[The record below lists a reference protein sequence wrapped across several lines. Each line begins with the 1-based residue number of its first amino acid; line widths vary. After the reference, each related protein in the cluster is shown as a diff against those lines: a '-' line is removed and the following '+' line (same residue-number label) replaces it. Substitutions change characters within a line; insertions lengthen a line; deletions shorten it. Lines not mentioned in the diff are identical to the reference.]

1 MRHIKTPELLWPAL
15 RQYRHNTDNSPNINH
30 PENGFVTGF
39 DYDETVVVVKRL
51 EQQLAELREALTR
64 IRDCDW
70 VITLPDRM
78 DAVREIAR
86 EALDQSQEQTP

>member
-1 MRHIKTPELLWPAL
+1 MHHIKTPELLWPAL

-51 EQQLAELREALTR
+51 ERQLAEIREAALAEVAR
-64 IRDCDW
+64 QRHQYAILRQE
-70 VITLPDRM
+70 LPPTT
-78 DAVREIAR
+78 A
-86 EALDQSQEQTP
+86 ALAALLESEG